1 MVTKILSGAICG
13 IDCKIV
19 AVEIDISS
27 GLPCFE
33 MVGLLGNEVREAKER
48 VKVALQNA
56 EIVLPPVRITI
67 NFAPA
72 NIRKEGTGY
81 DLAIAIGLLTSLGYI
96 PSEKLENVLAV
107 GELGLNGEIRGVNG
121 VLPIALEAKKRNINT
136 LLVSAVNQKEALV
149 VDGLQVVALE
159 NITDVIAYFRKNQ
172 LGLQDNEFSEETEII
187 QNQSMYEAVTKVE
200 KFSSELQCNDSKK
213 NSIDFADICGQENMK
228 RAVEIVAAGFHNL
241 LMVGPPGSGK
251 TMIAKRIPT
260 ILPEMT
266 KEEMIEV
273 SKIYSVAG
281 LLTNEEFLIRNRPF
295 VAPHH
300 TITKSAFAG
309 AGLVPKPGMV
319 SRAHKGVLFLD
330 EVVHF
335 HSEVLET
342 LRQPLEDKQ
351 IHICRSGGNYV
362 FPSEI
367 MLVAAMNPCPCGYY
381 PDMTRCHC
389 TPEQI
394 RRYSGKISGPIMDRM
409 DLCIE
414 TMPVNW
420 NDLTGGNLEEVSKKD
435 MAKVNRKDSAALRK
449 NVEKA
454 REMQRKRYAGTGI
467 VFNSELQPSQ
477 IEQFILLG
485 EPQKKLLKKM
495 YEKYKLSARS
505 YHRLLKVARTIAD
518 LDEEEFILEKHI
530 LEAAGY
536 RNWDYFNVN

>member
-96 PSEKLENVLAV
+96 PSEKLDNVLAV

-136 LLVSAVNQKEALV
+136 LLVPAVNQKEALV

-159 NITDVIAYFRKNQ
+159 NITDVIAFFHKKQMN
-172 LGLQDNEFSEETEII
+172 LQCNEFSEEKEAN
-187 QNQSMYEAVTKVE
+187 QNQLMDEALTKVVNVT
-200 KFSSELQCNDSKK
+200 SERHNIKNN
-213 NSIDFADICGQENMK
+213 NSIDFADICGQDNMK

-241 LMVGPPGSGK
+241 LMVGPPGTGK

-281 LLTNEEFLIRNRPF
+281 LLTNEEYLIQNRPF

-335 HSEVLET
+335 HSEVLES

-420 NDLTGGNLEEVSKKD
+420 NDLTGGNNEASSKKD
-435 MAKVNRKDSAALRK
+435 LSKENRKDSATLRK

-454 REMQRKRYAGTGI
+454 RKMQQIRYAGTGI

-477 IEQFILLG
+477 IEQFIILG
-485 EPQKKLLKKM
+485 ESQKKLLKKM

-530 LEAAGY
+530 LEAVGY
-536 RNWDYFNVN
+536 RNWDNFGVN

>member
-121 VLPIALEAKKRNINT
+121 VLPIALEAKKRNIYT
-136 LLVSAVNQKEALV
+136 LLVPAVNQKEALV

-159 NITDVIAYFRKNQ
+159 NITDVIAFFHKKKMN
-172 LGLQDNEFSEETEII
+172 LQCNEFSDEKEAN
-187 QNQSMYEAVTKVE
+187 QNQSMNEALTKVVNVT
-200 KFSSELQCNDSKK
+200 SDLQRNN
-213 NSIDFADICGQENMK
+213 NSLDFADICGQENMK

-241 LMVGPPGSGK
+241 LMVGPPGTGK

-281 LLTNEEFLIRNRPF
+281 LLTNEEYLIQNRPF

-335 HSEVLET
+335 HSEVLEA

-420 NDLTGGNLEEVSKKD
+420 NDLTGGNNEPSSKKD
-435 MAKVNRKDSAALRK
+435 LSKENRKDSATLRK

-454 REMQRKRYAGTGI
+454 RKMQQKRYAGTGI

-477 IEQFILLG
+477 IEQFIILG
-485 EPQKKLLKKM
+485 ESQKKLLKKM

-518 LDEEEFILEKHI
+518 LDEEEIILEKHI

-536 RNWDYFNVN
+536 RNWDNFGVN

>member
-121 VLPIALEAKKRNINT
+121 VLPIALEAKKRNIYT
-136 LLVSAVNQKEALV
+136 LLVPAVNQKEALV

-159 NITDVIAYFRKNQ
+159 NITDVIAFFHKKKMN
-172 LGLQDNEFSEETEII
+172 LQCNEFSDEKEAN
-187 QNQSMYEAVTKVE
+187 QNQSMNEALTKVVNVT
-200 KFSSELQCNDSKK
+200 SDLQRNN
-213 NSIDFADICGQENMK
+213 NSLDFADICGQENMK

-241 LMVGPPGSGK
+241 LMVGPPGTGK

-281 LLTNEEFLIRNRPF
+281 LLTNEEYLIQNRPF

-335 HSEVLET
+335 HSEVLES

-420 NDLTGGNLEEVSKKD
+420 NDLTGGNNEASSKKD
-435 MAKVNRKDSAALRK
+435 LSKENRKDSATLRK

-454 REMQRKRYAGTGI
+454 RKMQQIRYAGTGI

-477 IEQFILLG
+477 IEQFIILG
-485 EPQKKLLKKM
+485 ESQKKLLKKM

-530 LEAAGY
+530 LEAVGY
-536 RNWDYFNVN
+536 RNWDNFGVN